1 MTLFGYEKITNELKN
16 LKTVERPNIVE
27 EIDIARS
34 HGDLKENAEY
44 HAARE
49 KQDVPQET
57 NETKDGINLTNTPV
71 SSGDVNLTNAAGL
84 ANLVSEISVDEASE
98 FEAVLESATNSQ
110 KTSAEF
116 DGVEDV
122 ALTAAPQKAFEVEV
136 ANFTGEEIFLKNL
149 KERVLVLFEGLNAT
163 SEENLKDRLSLTL
176 KFLEFVLANVEN
188 RLENLQK

>member
-1 MTLFGYEKITNELKN
+1 MKLEEIAKMAIDEVAMELKQMSAAQ
-16 LKTVERPNIVE
+16 E
-27 EIDIARS
+27 
-34 HGDLKENAEY
+34 DLGASDAES
-44 HAARE
+44 AA
-49 KQDVPQET
+49 
-57 NETKDGINLTNTPV
+57 NLTGVPA

-84 ANLVSEISVDEASE
+84 ANLVSEISIDEASE

-110 KTSAEF
+110 NVAPKF
-116 DGVEDV
+116 DGVEEIV
-122 ALTAAPQKAFEVEV
+122 ATVTPQKAFEVEV

-163 SEENLKDRLSLTL
+163 GEENLKDRLSLTL

>member
-1 MTLFGYEKITNELKN
+1 MKL
-16 LKTVERPNIVE
+16 E
-27 EIDIARS
+27 EIAKMAIDEVAMELERM
-34 HGDLKENAEY
+34 DAAQENLASE
-44 HAARE
+44 AKNASNLT
-49 KQDVPQET
+49 DVPA
-57 NETKDGINLTNTPV
+57 

-98 FEAVLESATNSQ
+98 FEAVLESVANSQ
-110 KTSAEF
+110 NVASEF
-116 DGVEDV
+116 DGVEEI
-122 ALTAAPQKAFEVEV
+122 AATAAPQKAFEVEV

-149 KERVLVLFEGLNAT
+149 KERILVLFEGLNAT

>member
-1 MTLFGYEKITNELKN
+1 MKL
-16 LKTVERPNIVE
+16 E
-27 EIDIARS
+27 EIAKMAIDEVAMELERM
-34 HGDLKENAEY
+34 D
-44 HAARE
+44 AARE
-49 KQDVPQET
+49 KQDVSQET

-84 ANLVSEISVDEASE
+84 ANLVGEISVDEASE
-98 FEAVLESATNSQ
+98 FEAVLESAANSQ
-110 KTSAEF
+110 NVAPKF
-116 DGVEDV
+116 DGVEEI
-122 ALTAAPQKAFEVEV
+122 AATVTPQKAFEVEV

>member
-1 MTLFGYEKITNELKN
+1 MKLEEIAKMAIDEVAMELKQMSAAQEN
-16 LKTVERPNIVE
+16 LGASE
-27 EIDIARS
+27 
-34 HGDLKENAEY
+34 AES
-44 HAARE
+44 AS
-49 KQDVPQET
+49 
-57 NETKDGINLTNTPV
+57 NLTSSPV

-84 ANLVSEISVDEASE
+84 ANLVSEISVNEASE

-110 KTSAEF
+110 NIAPEF
-116 DGVEDV
+116 DGVRDSS
-122 ALTAAPQKAFEVEV
+122 ASAAPQKAFEVEV

-163 SEENLKDRLSLTL
+163 GEENLKDRLSLTL

>member
-1 MTLFGYEKITNELKN
+1 MKLEEIAKMAIDEVAMELKQMSAAQEN
-16 LKTVERPNIVE
+16 
-27 EIDIARS
+27 S
-34 HGDLKENAEY
+34 GDLETEGEVNLAS
-44 HAARE
+44 
-49 KQDVPQET
+49 VPA
-57 NETKDGINLTNTPV
+57 

-98 FEAVLESATNSQ
+98 FEAVLESAANSQ
-110 KTSAEF
+110 NIAPEF
-116 DGVEDV
+116 DGVEET
-122 ALTAAPQKAFEVEV
+122 AATAAPQKAFEVEV

>member
-1 MTLFGYEKITNELKN
+1 MKLEEIAKMAIDEVAMELKQMSAAQEN
-16 LKTVERPNIVE
+16 LGASE
-27 EIDIARS
+27 
-34 HGDLKENAEY
+34 AES
-44 HAARE
+44 A
-49 KQDVPQET
+49 T
-57 NETKDGINLTNTPV
+57 NLTGVPT

-84 ANLVSEISVDEASE
+84 ANLVGEISVADEASE
-98 FEAVLESATNSQ
+98 FEAVLESAANSQ
-110 KTSAEF
+110 KTAAKF
-116 DGVEDV
+116 DSIEES
-122 ALTAAPQKAFEVEV
+122 ALTATPQKAFEVEI

>member
-1 MTLFGYEKITNELKN
+1 MKL
-16 LKTVERPNIVE
+16 E
-27 EIDIARS
+27 EIAKMAIDEVAMELERMDAS
-34 HGDLKENAEY
+34 
-44 HAARE
+44 RE
-49 KQDVPQET
+49 KQDVSQET
-57 NETKDGINLTNTPV
+57 NETRDGINLTNAPV

-84 ANLVSEISVDEASE
+84 ANLVGEISVADESSE
-98 FEAVLESATNSQ
+98 FEAALGSAVNLQ
-110 KTSAEF
+110 KT
-116 DGVEDV
+116 
-122 ALTAAPQKAFEVEV
+122 AADFEVEV

>member
-1 MTLFGYEKITNELKN
+1 MKLEEIAKMAIDEVAMELKQMSAAQEN
-16 LKTVERPNIVE
+16 LDAHE
-27 EIDIARS
+27 
-34 HGDLKENAEY
+34 AES
-44 HAARE
+44 
-49 KQDVPQET
+49 
-57 NETKDGINLTNTPV
+57 GSNLGGV
-71 SSGDVNLTNAAGL
+71 SASSGDVNLTNAAGL

-98 FEAVLESATNSQ
+98 FEAALGSAVSSQ

-116 DGVEDV
+116 DAARESV
-122 ALTAAPQKAFEVEV
+122 LNYAPQKAFEVEV
-136 ANFTGEEIFLKNL
+136 SNFTGEEIFLKNL

>member
-1 MTLFGYEKITNELKN
+1 MKL
-16 LKTVERPNIVE
+16 E
-27 EIDIARS
+27 EIAKMAIDEVAMELERM
-34 HGDLKENAEY
+34 GAAQENLGASEAES
-44 HAARE
+44 AS
-49 KQDVPQET
+49 
-57 NETKDGINLTNTPV
+57 NLTSSPV

-110 KTSAEF
+110 KMAAKF
-116 DGVEDV
+116 DAVQESD
-122 ALTAAPQKAFEVEV
+122 LTAAPQKVFEVEV

-163 SEENLKDRLSLTL
+163 GEENLKDRLSLTL

>member
-1 MTLFGYEKITNELKN
+1 MKL
-16 LKTVERPNIVE
+16 E
-27 EIDIARS
+27 EIAKMAIDEVAMELERM
-34 HGDLKENAEY
+34 D
-44 HAARE
+44 AARE
-49 KQDVPQET
+49 KQDVSQET
-57 NETKDGINLTNTPV
+57 NETKDGINLANAPV

-110 KTSAEF
+110 KTSAQF
-116 DGVEDV
+116 DAVEES

>member
-1 MTLFGYEKITNELKN
+1 M
-16 LKTVERPNIVE
+16 
-27 EIDIARS
+27 D
-34 HGDLKENAEY
+34 
-44 HAARE
+44 AARE
-49 KQDVPQET
+49 KQDVSQET

>member
-1 MTLFGYEKITNELKN
+1 MKLEEIAKMAIDEVAMELKQMSAAQEN
-16 LKTVERPNIVE
+16 LGASE
-27 EIDIARS
+27 
-34 HGDLKENAEY
+34 AESGSNLGG
-44 HAARE
+44 
-49 KQDVPQET
+49 VPA
-57 NETKDGINLTNTPV
+57 

-84 ANLVSEISVDEASE
+84 ANLVGEISVDEASE
-98 FEAVLESATNSQ
+98 FEAVLESAANSQ
-110 KTSAEF
+110 NVSAEF
-116 DGVEDV
+116 DGVRDS
-122 ALTAAPQKAFEVEV
+122 AATAAPQKAFEVEV

>member
-1 MTLFGYEKITNELKN
+1 MKL
-16 LKTVERPNIVE
+16 E
-27 EIDIARS
+27 EIAKMAIDEVAMELERM
-34 HGDLKENAEY
+34 D
-44 HAARE
+44 AARE
-49 KQDVPQET
+49 KQDVSQET

-98 FEAVLESATNSQ
+98 FEAVLESAANSQ
-110 KTSAEF
+110 NIAPEF
-116 DGVEDV
+116 DGVEEV
-122 ALTAAPQKAFEVEV
+122 SATAASQKAFEVEV

-149 KERVLVLFEGLNAT
+149 KERILVLFEGLNAT

>member
-1 MTLFGYEKITNELKN
+1 MKL
-16 LKTVERPNIVE
+16 E
-27 EIDIARS
+27 EIAKMAIDEVAMELERM
-34 HGDLKENAEY
+34 D
-44 HAARE
+44 AARE
-49 KQDVPQET
+49 KQDVSQEACK
-57 NETKDGINLTNTPV
+57 TKDGINLTNTPV

-84 ANLVSEISVDEASE
+84 TNLVSEISVDEASE
-98 FEAVLESATNSQ
+98 FEAVLESAANSQ
-110 KTSAEF
+110 NVAPEF
-116 DGVEDV
+116 DGVEEI
-122 ALTAAPQKAFEVEV
+122 AATAAPQKAFEVEV

>member
-1 MTLFGYEKITNELKN
+1 MKLEEIAKMAIDEVAMELKQMSAAQEN
-16 LKTVERPNIVE
+16 LDVRE
-27 EIDIARS
+27 A
-34 HGDLKENAEY
+34 ENA
-44 HAARE
+44 ANLGG
-49 KQDVPQET
+49 VPA
-57 NETKDGINLTNTPV
+57 

-84 ANLVSEISVDEASE
+84 ANLVGEISVADEASE
-98 FEAVLESATNSQ
+98 FEVALDSAANSQ

-116 DGVEDV
+116 DAVQESV
-122 ALTAAPQKAFEVEV
+122 LTSAPQKAFEVEV

>member
-1 MTLFGYEKITNELKN
+1 MKLEEIAKMAIDEVAMELKQMSAAQES
-16 LKTVERPNIVE
+16 LASE
-27 EIDIARS
+27 A
-34 HGDLKENAEY
+34 EN
-44 HAARE
+44 
-49 KQDVPQET
+49 
-57 NETKDGINLTNTPV
+57 GSNLTSVPA

-98 FEAVLESATNSQ
+98 FEAVLESAANSQ
-110 KTSAEF
+110 KTSAKF
-116 DGVEDV
+116 DGVEEV

-149 KERVLVLFEGLNAT
+149 KERILVLFEGLNAT
-163 SEENLKDRLSLTL
+163 GEENLKDRLSLTL

>member
-1 MTLFGYEKITNELKN
+1 MKLEEIAKMAIDEVAMELKQMSAAQEN
-16 LKTVERPNIVE
+16 LDAHE
-27 EIDIARS
+27 A
-34 HGDLKENAEY
+34 ENA
-44 HAARE
+44 ANLGG
-49 KQDVPQET
+49 VPA
-57 NETKDGINLTNTPV
+57 

-84 ANLVSEISVDEASE
+84 ANLVGEISVADETSE
-98 FEAVLESATNSQ
+98 FDAALDNAANSQ

-116 DGVEDV
+116 DAVQEA

>member
-1 MTLFGYEKITNELKN
+1 MKLEEIAKMAIDEVAMELKQMSAAQEN
-16 LKTVERPNIVE
+16 LDAHE
-27 EIDIARS
+27 A
-34 HGDLKENAEY
+34 ENA
-44 HAARE
+44 ANLGG
-49 KQDVPQET
+49 VPA
-57 NETKDGINLTNTPV
+57 

-84 ANLVSEISVDEASE
+84 ANLVGEISVADETSE
-98 FEAVLESATNSQ
+98 FDAALDNAANSQ

-116 DGVEDV
+116 DAVQED

>member
-1 MTLFGYEKITNELKN
+1 MKL
-16 LKTVERPNIVE
+16 E
-27 EIDIARS
+27 EIAKMAIDEVAMELERM
-34 HGDLKENAEY
+34 D
-44 HAARE
+44 AARE
-49 KQDVPQET
+49 KQDVSQET
-57 NETKDGINLTNTPV
+57 NETKDGINLANAPV

-84 ANLVSEISVDEASE
+84 ANLVGEISVADETSE
-98 FEAVLESATNSQ
+98 FEAALGSAVNSQ
-110 KTSAEF
+110 KMAAEF
-116 DGVEDV
+116 EAVEESV
-122 ALTAAPQKAFEVEV
+122 LTVAPQKAFEVEV

>member
-1 MTLFGYEKITNELKN
+1 MKL
-16 LKTVERPNIVE
+16 E
-27 EIDIARS
+27 EIAKMAIDEVAMELERM
-34 HGDLKENAEY
+34 DAAQENLGASEAES
-44 HAARE
+44 AANLT
-49 KQDVPQET
+49 DVPA
-57 NETKDGINLTNTPV
+57 

-98 FEAVLESATNSQ
+98 FEAVLESAANSQ
-110 KTSAEF
+110 NVSAEF
-116 DGVEDV
+116 DGVRDS
-122 ALTAAPQKAFEVEV
+122 AATAAPQKAFEVEV

>member
-1 MTLFGYEKITNELKN
+1 MKLEEIAKMAIDEVAMELKQMSAAQEN
-16 LKTVERPNIVE
+16 L
-27 EIDIARS
+27 D
-34 HGDLKENAEY
+34 
-44 HAARE
+44 ARE
-49 KQDVPQET
+49 AENGTNLGGVPA
-57 NETKDGINLTNTPV
+57 

-84 ANLVSEISVDEASE
+84 ANLVGEISVDEASE
-98 FEAVLESATNSQ
+98 FEAVLESAANSQ
-110 KTSAEF
+110 NVSAEF
-116 DGVEDV
+116 DGVRDS
-122 ALTAAPQKAFEVEV
+122 AATAAPQKAFEVEV

>member
-1 MTLFGYEKITNELKN
+1 MKLEEIAKMAIDEVAMELKQMSAAQEN
-16 LKTVERPNIVE
+16 L
-27 EIDIARS
+27 D
-34 HGDLKENAEY
+34 
-44 HAARE
+44 ARE
-49 KQDVPQET
+49 AENGSNLGGVPA
-57 NETKDGINLTNTPV
+57 

-84 ANLVSEISVDEASE
+84 ANLVGEISVADEASE
-98 FEAVLESATNSQ
+98 FEATLDSAVNSQ
-110 KTSAEF
+110 NVAPEF
-116 DGVEDV
+116 DAVEEP

-149 KERVLVLFEGLNAT
+149 KERILVLFEGLNAT

>member
-1 MTLFGYEKITNELKN
+1 MKLEEIAKMAIDEVAMELKQLSAAQEN
-16 LKTVERPNIVE
+16 LDALE
-27 EIDIARS
+27 A
-34 HGDLKENAEY
+34 ENRLNLEG
-44 HAARE
+44 
-49 KQDVPQET
+49 VPA
-57 NETKDGINLTNTPV
+57 

-110 KTSAEF
+110 NIAPEF
-116 DGVEDV
+116 DGVEEI
-122 ALTAAPQKAFEVEV
+122 AAIATSQKAFEVEV

-149 KERVLVLFEGLNAT
+149 KERILVLFEGLNAT

>member
-1 MTLFGYEKITNELKN
+1 MKL
-16 LKTVERPNIVE
+16 E
-27 EIDIARS
+27 EIAKMAIDEVAMELERM
-34 HGDLKENAEY
+34 DAAQENLGASEAES
-44 HAARE
+44 AA
-49 KQDVPQET
+49 
-57 NETKDGINLTNTPV
+57 NLTVVPA

-84 ANLVSEISVDEASE
+84 ANLVGEISVDEASE

>member
-1 MTLFGYEKITNELKN
+1 MKL
-16 LKTVERPNIVE
+16 E
-27 EIDIARS
+27 EIAKMAIDEVAMELERM
-34 HGDLKENAEY
+34 GAAQENLGASEAEST
-44 HAARE
+44 ANLAS
-49 KQDVPQET
+49 VPT
-57 NETKDGINLTNTPV
+57 

-84 ANLVSEISVDEASE
+84 ANLVGEISVADEASE
-98 FEAVLESATNSQ
+98 FEAVLESAANLQ
-110 KTSAEF
+110 NVAPEF
-116 DGVEDV
+116 DGVEEI
-122 ALTAAPQKAFEVEV
+122 AATAAPQKAFEVEV